1 MNQAKLIITYFK
13 LNEQE
18 RTESYL
24 CGSVG
29 DILKSRKL
37 AVGYAHI
44 ALLNDDGT
52 VSAHGDNSRGQCN
65 TQSWQS
71 VTKVAAGD
79 FHTAALK
86 SDGTVYATG
95 DNTYGQ
101 CNVAQWRDITDIFAD
116 KGLTVGVTADGELL
130 FSGQTIK
137 TPAQAPLTKEQQE
150 SIDILM
156 ELLKPEKKNDD
167 SSEQYQVIGL
177 APTDKRYFQF
187 SQIRNGGISIDK
199 YIGNSSKVVIPNEID
214 GKPVTEIGV
223 DAFRNNQKL
232 KTVVFPDNLKIIHS
246 HAFQDCTFLETL
258 VMPFGVTQ
266 ISDYAFLRCK
276 NLRSLKLP
284 DSVRRIDRWAFLRC
298 EKLEEVYLSDS
309 LNFIDVGVF
318 CACYALKKV
327 YISEQTMQ
335 RIERVQRLDRF
346 FDDISSITFIDPSV
360 ETP

>member
-1 MNQAKLIITYFK
+1 MNQTKLIVTYFK

-29 DILKSRKL
+29 DILKKRKL

-44 ALLNDDGT
+44 ALLNDNGT

-65 TQSWQS
+65 TQSWRS

-101 CNVAQWRDITDIFAD
+101 CNVAEWRDITDIFAD
-116 KGLTVGVTADGELL
+116 KGLTVGVTADGALL

-156 ELLKPEKKNDD
+156 ELLKPDNEPTNKK
-167 SSEQYQVIGL
+167 
-177 APTDKRYFQF
+177 YFKF
-187 SQIRNGGISIDK
+187 SQIRNGGISINK

-214 GKPVTEIGV
+214 GKPVTEIGT

-232 KTVVFPDNLKIIHS
+232 KTVVFPDSLKSINS
-246 HAFQDCTFLETL
+246 HAFQDCASLESL
-258 VMPFGVTQ
+258 VIPPGLTQ

-276 NLRSLKLP
+276 NLTSLKLP
-284 DSVRRIDRWAFLRC
+284 DSIKEIDRWAFLRC
-298 EKLEEVYLSDS
+298 EKLEEVYLPDS
-309 LNFIDVGVF
+309 LRFLGVGAF
-318 CACYALKKV
+318 FACYALKRV

-335 RIERVQRLDRF
+335 RIERVQRLDRY
-346 FDDISSITFIDPSV
+346 FDSISSLTFIDPPV
-360 ETP
+360 GTPST

>member
-1 MNQAKLIITYFK
+1 MNQTKLIVTYFK

-29 DILKSRKL
+29 DILKNRKL

-65 TQSWQS
+65 TQSWRS

-101 CNVAQWRDITDIFAD
+101 CNVAEWRDITDIFAD
-116 KGLTVGVTADGELL
+116 KGLTVGVTADGALL

-156 ELLKPEKKNDD
+156 ELLKPDNEPTNKK
-167 SSEQYQVIGL
+167 
-177 APTDKRYFQF
+177 YFKF
-187 SQIRNGGISIDK
+187 SQKRNGGISINK

-214 GKPVTEIGV
+214 GKPVTEIGM

-232 KTVVFPDNLKIIHS
+232 KTVVFPDSLKSINS
-246 HAFQDCTFLETL
+246 HAFQDCASLESL
-258 VMPFGVTQ
+258 VIPPGLTQ

-276 NLRSLKLP
+276 NLTSLKLP
-284 DSVRRIDRWAFLRC
+284 DSIKEIDRWAFLRC
-298 EKLEEVYLSDS
+298 EKLEEVYLPDS
-309 LNFIDVGVF
+309 LRFLGVGAF
-318 CACYALKKV
+318 FACYALKRV

-335 RIERVQRLDRF
+335 RIERVQRLDRY
-346 FDDISSITFIDPSV
+346 FDSISSLTFIDPPV
-360 ETP
+360 GTPST

>member
-1 MNQAKLIITYFK
+1 MNQTKLIITYFK

-24 CGSVG
+24 CGSAG
-29 DILKSRKL
+29 DILKKRKL

-65 TQSWQS
+65 TQSWRS

-101 CNVAQWRDITDIFAD
+101 CNVAEWRDITDIFAD
-116 KGLTVGVTADGELL
+116 KGLTVGVTADGAFL

-150 SIDILM
+150 SSDILM
-156 ELLKPEKKNDD
+156 ELLKPDNEPTNKK
-167 SSEQYQVIGL
+167 
-177 APTDKRYFQF
+177 YFKF
-187 SQIRNGGISIDK
+187 SQIRNGGISINK
-199 YIGNSSKVVIPNEID
+199 YIGNSSKVVIPNEIN
-214 GKPVTEIGV
+214 GKPVTEIGT

-232 KTVVFPDNLKIIHS
+232 KTVVFPDSLKSINS
-246 HAFQDCTFLETL
+246 HAFQDCASLESL
-258 VMPFGVTQ
+258 VIPPGLTQ

-284 DSVRRIDRWAFLRC
+284 DSIKEIDRWAFLRC
-298 EKLEEVYLSDS
+298 EKLEEVYLPDS
-309 LNFIDVGVF
+309 LRFLGVGAF
-318 CACYALKKV
+318 FACYALKKV

-335 RIERVQRLDRF
+335 RIERVQRLDRY
-346 FDDISSITFIDPSV
+346 FDSISSLTFIDPPV
-360 ETP
+360 GTPST